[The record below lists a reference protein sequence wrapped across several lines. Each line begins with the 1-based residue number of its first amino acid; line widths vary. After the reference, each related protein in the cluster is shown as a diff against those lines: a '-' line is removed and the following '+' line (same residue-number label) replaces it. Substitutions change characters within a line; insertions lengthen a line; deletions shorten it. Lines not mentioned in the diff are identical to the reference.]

1 MAEII
6 ETAEKAPIIVK
17 NEEFTELLDKDRAFI
32 LAIQELTSSIKR
44 LVNHL

>member
-17 NEEFTELLDKDRAFI
+17 NEEFKELLDKDRAFI
-32 LAIQELTSSIKR
+32 LAIQELTIALNKLR
-44 LVNHL
+44 WAN